1 MTGPLSEDAHSAGF
15 LPDQPIPAG
24 AQPRSTHPPTA
35 PERPGL
41 TAASTGTPSE
51 WEEPRPDPDRI
62 ANFADFVV
70 RMTALLDPQEALEPR
85 NTTKINNT
93 VYTADLTTS
102 APEVSNGLCKH
113 FDGSED

>member
-1 MTGPLSEDAHSAGF
+1 
-15 LPDQPIPAG
+15 
-24 AQPRSTHPPTA
+24 
-35 PERPGL
+35 L

>member
-1 MTGPLSEDAHSAGF
+1 MTGPLSEDAHRAGF

-24 AQPRSTHPPTA
+24 AQPRSTRPPTA

-51 WEEPRPDPDRI
+51 WEEPRHDPDRI
-62 ANFADFVV
+62 ANFADFVI
-70 RMTALLDPQEALEPR
+70 RMTGLLDRQEALEPR
-85 NTTKINNT
+85 NTTKINNP

-102 APEVSNGLCKH
+102 RRTPPPPRRLTRLR
-113 FDGSED
+113 